1 MQLFEA
7 LVGRGRGRGWPTCAV
22 VAEHDGGQQQERL
35 LAGQEVVGGQLP
47 RHLPRLPRLHVVDA
61 LLQQAGGLLPPAR
74 PGGPQHAQQAV
85 PEQVQVQV
93 QVTGTGLQLTWC
105 PAPAASARCSL
116 ARGAGCPWRPRA
128 GASGWP
134 PQPPSCSPQGLGWR
148 PLAALHLAALHR
160 AALHL
165 AAPCSVST
173 SWPPSWPAA
182 AWWRGGRTCNIT
194 QLLLLSAVPC
204 ATSPAAPGAWR
215 GISWPQPAPARS
227 SSTGPCRTGVDIDI
241 M

>member
-1 MQLFEA
+1 MASSPATSRASPASMLWM
-7 LVGRGRGRGWPTCAV
+7 LSCS
-22 VAEHDGGQQQERL
+22 RL
-35 LAGQEVVGGQLP
+35 A
-47 RHLPRLPRLHVVDA
+47 A
-61 LLQQAGGLLPPAR
+61 SSLLPG
-74 PGGPQHAQQAV
+74 PGDLSTLSRRYLGRCRCRCRR
-85 PEQVQVQV
+85 QVQD
-93 QVTGTGLQLTWC
+93 TGAALRLTWC
-105 PAPAASARCSL
+105 PAPAASARCSR
-116 ARGAGCPWRPRA
+116 ARGAGCPWRPGA
-128 GASGWP
+128 GAPGWP

-148 PLAALHLAALHR
+148 PRAALHL